1 MNRLF
6 ASICLAVLLP
16 HAGDAVAAGN
26 APGRVGTLNCRIMP
40 HSGINLLIHS
50 TREVRCEF
58 MPSGGGPVE
67 YYKGET
73 GIGFGLDINF
83 NKRADIVYSVLA
95 DQFRAGI
102 HQLAGRYSGASGSA
116 TLGLS
121 AGDAAPI
128 QKDDKSIS
136 LQPIRVRNS
145 GVGVAAGFSYLYLEA
160 DN

>member
-1 MNRLF
+1 
-6 ASICLAVLLP
+6 
-16 HAGDAVAAGN
+16 
-26 APGRVGTLNCRIMP
+26 
-40 HSGINLLIHS
+40 
-50 TREVRCEF
+50 
-58 MPSGGGPVE
+58 
-67 YYKGET
+67 
-73 GIGFGLDINF
+73 
-83 NKRADIVYSVLA
+83 VLA